1 MWLNGD
7 PKLLAYFFLNESS
20 GVMLILLL
28 VSFGLAKGTR
38 RYGHI
43 VTTLASV
50 PLTIFLFPITRTPG
64 DHFLFWRPQR
74 LSSTISSINFHGRF
88 LVDYGLSQFYDS
100 VSLYDVDPGCVP
112 HLGITRY
119 ITNTITGPPPSFSV
133 CLSSSALIMAQTPL

>member
-20 GVMLILLL
+20 GVMLTLLL

-38 RYGHI
+38 RYGHFA
-43 VTTLASV
+43 TTFS
-50 PLTIFLFPITRTPG
+50 TINHISFPGCVIRTPG

-88 LVDYGLSQFYDS
+88 LVDCGLSQFYDS
-100 VSLYDVDPGCVP
+100 VSL
-112 HLGITRY
+112 
-119 ITNTITGPPPSFSV
+119 
-133 CLSSSALIMAQTPL
+133 